1 MNTRYLKE
9 YAQKISL
16 TIPRLLLGEL
26 VLCEHKYIKRIYY
39 LSQMYG
45 QFFNID
51 ESAFSIAP
59 NPKYL
64 YLSKQHEEALAHLIY
79 GVTRKGGFVCLTGDI
94 GTGKT
99 TICRCMFEQLPEN
112 TDIAFVINPKFSP
125 MELLA
130 SICDELHLS
139 YSTFHPN
146 IKEYVKK
153 LYTYLIEAHARGR
166 STVLVIDEAQNLS
179 VEALEHVRALTNLET
194 NEQKL
199 LQIILIGQPELK
211 TLLARPELEQVNQRI
226 TARFHIGPL
235 SLNETNRYIYHRLL
249 VAGAKQKI
257 FSPANIKQIY
267 KLTKGVPRRINI
279 LCDRV
284 LLGAFTLGKNKISS
298 QIIKQSA
305 EEVFDDDSAYT
316 GMLPKALAASV
327 FALLISG
334 AGVFAYQ
341 HNMHDPR
348 VLLSLVSKQAKNEVV
363 QELASDKSESLKE
376 SVSKQTHD
384 VVGKNVKYIELE
396 AAAANDNAEKKVK
409 EEKANYIALDKP
421 VKAEP
426 VKAELIKLESEKI
439 APIKTVI
446 QKTPIVEAKV
456 IEETMAAINESGATI
471 DKPQLRFSSYG
482 KAYQQLFRVWGVDYS
497 STAISP
503 CEFAAENKLQCYQGS
518 GSIKKIIK
526 LNRPVL
532 LKSKLQQFGPSYI
545 VIVSIEDQH
554 AIVSEKGDYQLVS
567 LADIEENM
575 SGEFELL
582 WRPIQAGVAYIRPGQ
597 KGEAI
602 VLLDQMLAKVQGRE
616 PSPSHP
622 FVYTEDL
629 VNQVRAFQIANKLP
643 ADGVVGPITQMYF
656 NNNETIDTPYLI
668 K

>member
-1 MNTRYLKE
+1 
-9 YAQKISL
+9 
-16 TIPRLLLGEL
+16 
-26 VLCEHKYIKRIYY
+26 
-39 LSQMYG
+39 MYG

-166 STVLVIDEAQNLS
+166 STVLVVDEAQNLS
-179 VEALEHVRALTNLET
+179 IEALEHIRALTNLET

-235 SLNETNRYIYHRLL
+235 SLNETNRYIHHRLL

-257 FSPANIKQIY
+257 FSAANIKQIY
-267 KLTKGVPRRINI
+267 KLAKGVPRRINI

-305 EEVFDDDSAYT
+305 EEVFDNAPAYA

-327 FALLISG
+327 LTLLISG
-334 AGVFAYQ
+334 VSVFAYQ
-341 HNMHDPR
+341 HKLHDPR
-348 VLLSLVSKQAKNEVV
+348 VLLSLVSKQAKNDVV
-363 QELASDKSESLKE
+363 QELTSAKSEDLNE
-376 SVSKQTHD
+376 SVSEQTHD
-384 VVGKNVKYIELE
+384 DAGKNIKNIELE
-396 AAAANDNAEKKVK
+396 AASSYGNAEKKLK
-409 EEKANYIALDKP
+409 EEKANYVALSESVNVES
-421 VKAEP
+421 VKAET
-426 VKAELIKLESEKI
+426 IMLEPEKFV
-439 APIKTVI
+439 PIKTVI
-446 QKTPIVEAKV
+446 QKTPIIEAK
-456 IEETMAAINESGATI
+456 IAEETIDANNDSSAATF

-482 KAYQQLFRVWGVDYS
+482 KAYQQLFRVWGIDYS

-503 CEFAAENKLQCYQGS
+503 CEFAAENKLQCYQGR

-532 LKSKLQQFGPSYI
+532 LKSKSQQFGPSYI

-567 LADIEENM
+567 LADISENM

-582 WRPIQAGVAYIRPGQ
+582 WRPMQAGVAYIRPGQ
-597 KGEAI
+597 KGKA
-602 VLLDQMLAKVQGRE
+602 VALLDQMLAKAQGRE
-616 PSPSHP
+616 PSTSHP

-629 VNQVRAFQIANKLP
+629 VNQVKAFQIANKLP

-656 NNNETIDTPYLI
+656 NNSETMDTPYLI